1 MPEPSSCLPPAP
13 YGPSRRSVLLGA
25 AAAACL
31 PLAARSASRR
41 AKLVLAGP
49 MAAVSYP
56 LMLLAENGA
65 LAPWAEKVEF
75 VAWKDPDQLRL
86 LAIEGKA
93 DFVAV
98 PTNVAAN
105 LFNRGVRLALLN
117 VSTWGILWILS
128 RRPGPLKLSDLKG
141 QELLV
146 PFRGDMPDIVLQLL
160 AAREGIDLRKDMTLR
175 YVASPLDAMQMLLMR
190 QADHALL
197 AEPAVSMA
205 LRKTGSFPLSLVA
218 PELHRA
224 VDLQAEWARA
234 FGRAPR
240 IPQAGIA
247 AMGALRDRPDLAER
261 LTRAYARSLQWCQ
274 ANAAQCGEL
283 VARRAPMLSAEAVA
297 DSMAASR
304 MQAVPAREAR
314 GELEFLF
321 GLLAERNPALIGG
334 RLPPDDF
341 YAPGIEPGRRR

>member
-197 AEPAVSMA
+197 AEPAASMA
-205 LRKTGSFPLSLVA
+205 LRKTQSFPMSSVA
-218 PELHRA
+218 PELYRA
-224 VDLQAEWARA
+224 VDMQSEWGRVLK
-234 FGRAPR
+234 RAPQM
-240 IPQAGIA
+240 PQAGICVLGQA
-247 AMGALRDRPDLAER
+247 LSDAALRQGFQQAYTKALADCEAGPDACGVVVER
-261 LTRAYARSLQWCQ
+261 HVPQIM
-274 ANAAQCGEL
+274 AA
-283 VARRAPMLSAEAVA
+283 AVA
-297 DSMAASR
+297 D
-304 MQAVPAREAR
+304 AVRADNAHVQSARDAR
-314 GELEFLF
+314 AELEFFFQQLLERQP
-321 GLLAERNPALIGG
+321 GLVGG
-334 RLPPDDF
+334 AMPGDAF
-341 YAPGIEPGRRR
+341 YGG